1 MYCAFIDFKKAFHN
15 VDHKLLYN
23 KLYHLGLSSKIINII
38 RQIYDKAYLTLEM
51 NGNKSSSIKINRGVL
66 QGDSLSPQLLSLFV
80 SDFDRFL
87 SEAGL
92 EGVSIDAENSIS
104 YIQKWMTIC

>member
-1 MYCAFIDFKKAFHN
+1 
-15 VDHKLLYN
+15 
-23 KLYHLGLSSKIINII
+23 
-38 RQIYDKAYLTLEM
+38 M

-66 QGDSLSPQLLSLFV
+66 QGDSLRPQLFSLFV

-92 EGVSIDAENSIS
+92 EGVSVDAENSIS
-104 YIQKWMTIC
+104 TLFLADDLILLADTPIKVANDA

>member
-1 MYCAFIDFKKAFHN
+1 MFLSICSILRETSIQRRKVYCAFIDFKKAFDT

-38 RQIYDKAYLTLEM
+38 RQIYNNAYLTLEM

-66 QGDSLSPQLLSLFV
+66 
-80 SDFDRFL
+80 
-87 SEAGL
+87 
-92 EGVSIDAENSIS
+92 
-104 YIQKWMTIC
+104 